1 MLKKADTKQHGRV
14 AVLTLA
20 SLSLFW
26 SLAIPPIVSA
36 DDPGAVCILQ
46 ILPTGPVMSVLVN
59 RPQNFNIGILFG
71 KYRSSSVPV
80 SCESLNTLTLALANQ
95 ESQSVDLSVQ
105 IFTHTGDLT
114 CFKDGFSMKV
124 NGATAVTF
132 ADCP

>member
-1 MLKKADTKQHGRV
+1 MLKKADTRQYGRV
-14 AVLTLA
+14 AMLTLA
-20 SLSLFW
+20 SLSLLW
-26 SLAIPPIVSA
+26 SLATPSIVNA

-46 ILPTGPVMSVLVN
+46 ILPSGRVMSVLVN
-59 RPQNFNIGILFG
+59 RPQNFNIAILFG

-80 SCESLNTLTLALANQ
+80 PCESLNSLTLALANQ
-95 ESQSVDLSVQ
+95 ESHSVDLSVQ

-114 CFKDGFSMKV
+114 CFKDGFSMEV